1 MTQRCALRSSALLL
15 CALLAIPGVAQAESL
30 HEIFNAGNTA
40 LAHGEYAAAIQRY
53 EQLLDAGIRDADVYL
68 NLGLAH
74 AKQGEL
80 GPAVLAFEQ
89 SLYTRPGD
97 ADAATALAQA
107 RAAVGKRRAERHGE
121 AVVETRPPLAE
132 AIVRPYTENALAIL
146 LLLADAACFVCLII
160 RRRAREDSTR
170 TGLAVAASLLGL
182 VALCLLSGLVIKRG
196 AFHDGQ
202 AAIVLRDLAELR
214 EAPDPRA
221 NVRARAPEGG
231 SARVLSRDQGFAR
244 VRTAGGAEGFMSDR
258 DVGLIAD

>member
-1 MTQRCALRSSALLL
+1 MSRRRLWCTSAMIA
-15 CALLAIPGVAQAESL
+15 CALLAHGGRARAESL
-30 HEIFNAGNTA
+30 EEVFHAGNTA
-40 LAHGEYAAAIQRY
+40 LAHAEYANAIQRY
-53 EQLLDAGIRDADVYL
+53 QQLLDAGIRDADVYL

-89 SLYTRPGD
+89 SLYARPGD
-97 ADAATALAQA
+97 PDASAALALA

-132 AIVRPYTENALAIL
+132 AIVRPYTENLLAVL
-146 LLLADAACFVCLII
+146 LLLSDAALFICLIL
-160 RRRAREDSTR
+160 RRRARTDASR
-170 TGLAVAASLLGL
+170 TGFAVAASLLGML
-182 VALCLLSGLVIKRG
+182 ALCMLSGLVIKRG
-196 AFHDGQ
+196 ALHEGQ

-221 NVRARAPEGG
+221 TVRGHAPEGG
-231 SARVLSRDQGFAR
+231 SARVLARDQGFAR
-244 VRTAGGAEGFMSDR
+244 VRTASGAEGFMSER

>member
-1 MTQRCALRSSALLL
+1 MKPQRALLSSAVCL
-15 CALLAIPGVAQAESL
+15 CALLASAGFARAESL
-30 HEIFNAGNTA
+30 EEIFRAGNSA
-40 LAHGEYAAAIQRY
+40 LAQGEYAGAVQRY
-53 EQLLDAGIRDADVYL
+53 RRLIDAGIRDADVYL

-74 AKQGEL
+74 AKQGQL

-107 RAAVGKRRAERHGE
+107 RAAIGKRRAERQGE

-146 LLLADAACFVCLII
+146 LLLSDAACFICLIL
-160 RRRAREDSTR
+160 RRRAREDSAR

-182 VALCLLSGLVIKRG
+182 VGLCLLSGLVIKRG
-196 AFHDGQ
+196 ALRDGQ

-231 SARVLSRDQGFAR
+231 SARVLTRDQGFAR
-244 VRTAGGAEGFMSDR
+244 VRTASGAEGFMSDG